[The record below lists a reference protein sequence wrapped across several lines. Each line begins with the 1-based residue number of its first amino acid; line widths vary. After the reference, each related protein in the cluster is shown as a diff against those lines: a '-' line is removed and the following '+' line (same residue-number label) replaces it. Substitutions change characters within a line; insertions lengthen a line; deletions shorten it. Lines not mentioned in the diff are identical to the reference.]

1 MVILREGI
9 LKIYDP
15 FKDMTLCKSCQLMWP
30 DISAIDMK
38 LDEVI
43 VVGHESGII
52 YTQSIKGD
60 VKVTEMQL
68 HNYNLSPIL

>member
-1 MVILREGI
+1 
-9 LKIYDP
+9 
-15 FKDMTLCKSCQLMWP
+15 MWP